1 MNEGRIKTR
10 PARVNIQRGEASQ
23 EGCNVVRPSSN
34 PRHLDPRSS
43 DDVAPHAFLFTPPPQ
58 TEFTMPTEV
67 PHNAHTSSELPS
79 NIEESEPSTPLLTP
93 LIMPSP
99 QPLDQGRGRGRG
111 RGGGRGREQGRG
123 YRVPREGPSNI
134 SEMQVYDRRPQR
146 KKKVPSCGTH

>member
-1 MNEGRIKTR
+1 MNEGRVKTR
-10 PARVNIQRGEASQ
+10 PTRVNIQRGEASQ
-23 EGCNVVRPSSN
+23 EGCNVDRPYSN
-34 PRHLDPRSS
+34 QRHLDPCSS
-43 DDVAPHAFLFTPPPQ
+43 DEVASHAFLFTPPPQ

-99 QPLDQGRGRGRG
+99 QPLDQGQIRRGRV
-111 RGGGRGREQGRG
+111 GGRGREQGRG
-123 YRVPREGPSNI
+123 YRVSREGPSNI

>member
-1 MNEGRIKTR
+1 MNEGRVKTR
-10 PARVNIQRGEASQ
+10 PTRVNIQRGEASQ
-23 EGCNVVRPSSN
+23 EGCNVV
-34 PRHLDPRSS
+34 
-43 DDVAPHAFLFTPPPQ
+43 
-58 TEFTMPTEV
+58 
-67 PHNAHTSSELPS
+67 PHNATSSELPP

-99 QPLDQGRGRGRG
+99 QPLDQGQIKRG

>member
-1 MNEGRIKTR
+1 MKEGRVKTR
-10 PARVNIQRGEASQ
+10 PAMVNIQRGEASQ
-23 EGCNVVRPSSN
+23 GGCNVDQPSSSSC
-34 PRHLDPRSS
+34 HLDPRSS
-43 DDVAPHAFLFTPPPQ
+43 DEVVTHEFLFTSPPQ

-79 NIEESEPSTPLLTP
+79 NIEEAESSTPLLTP

-99 QPLDQGRGRGRG
+99 QPLDQGQIRRGRGD
-111 RGGGRGREQGRG
+111 GRGREQGRG

-134 SEMQVYDRRPQR
+134 SEVQVYDRRPQR